1 MQNKPSVFD
10 KEVVTRFDEK
20 IAAWEK
26 KKIDEDKNLLLQTLK
41 RKNLSLRTQIRPYHW
56 GT

>member
-1 MQNKPSVFD
+1 MQNKTSVFD